1 MAEPRIPPHSIEAER
16 AVLGALLT
24 GENVY
29 DSISSI
35 VTRSD
40 FYRDAHRIMYEA
52 IENIQHSHQRPDM
65 ILLVEE
71 LNRLNKLEEVGGI
84 NYITDITNAS
94 SAVYNVEE
102 HARIVAE
109 KSQLRRLIDA
119 GNKIVGESYAAT
131 KTVPEILNDA
141 EVGIL
146 GVTGQLK
153 AETSFVSLGNVLP
166 NFITRLGEL
175 QNHGDTLTG
184 LSTGF
189 KDLDNMTNGLQRSDL
204 ILVAA
209 RPSMGKTAFTL
220 NLAYN
225 VAVKGKGSVAFFSLE
240 MSAEQLVGRIL
251 SSATEVSSSKLRTG
265 QLQPADWDKVANQMD
280 NLMSSKLYIDDT
292 PGLTV
297 QMMRSKLRRLKVEK
311 GLDLIIVDYVQ
322 LMTGRNGGNSDNRQ
336 QEISEISR
344 NLKLIAREM
353 NVPLIALS
361 QLSRGVES
369 RTDKRPVL
377 SDLRESGSLEQDADI
392 VVFLYRDKYYSK
404 DDTQED
410 ITEVI
415 IRKHR
420 NGALGTINLLFQGEL
435 TRFRDTTSRTE
446 EDGM

>member
-1 MAEPRIPPHSIEAER
+1 MI
-16 AVLGALLT
+16 
-24 GENVY
+24 
-29 DSISSI
+29 
-35 VTRSD
+35 
-40 FYRDAHRIMYEA
+40 FYRDAHRIIYEA
-52 IENIQHSHQRPDM
+52 IENIVRRGNRRVDM
-65 ILLVEE
+65 VLLTEE
-71 LNRLNKLEEVGGI
+71 LTRMKKLDEVGGI
-84 NYITDITNAS
+84 NYIAELTNDAMS
-94 SAVYNVEE
+94 SFNVEE

-109 KSQLRRLIDA
+109 KSTLRRLIDA
-119 GNKIVGESYAAT
+119 GNRIVGESYNGD
-131 KTVPEILNDA
+131 KTVPDILNDA
-141 EVGIL
+141 ESSIL
-146 GVTGQLK
+146 NVTGAVK
-153 AETSFVSLGNVLP
+153 AETSFVSLGDVMTNVMKR
-166 NFITRLGEL
+166 IGEL
-175 QNHGDTLTG
+175 QNYGDSLTG
-184 LSTGF
+184 ISTGF
-189 KDLDNMTNGLQRSDL
+189 KDLDKITNGLQRSDL

-251 SSATEVSSSKLRTG
+251 SSATEVPSDRLRTG
-265 QLQPADWDKVANQMD
+265 RLLQEDWPKLIGQLEQ
-280 NLMSSKLYIDDT
+280 LGESKLYIDDT

-297 QMMRSKLRRLKVEK
+297 QMMRSKLRRLKVEQ

-353 NVPLIALS
+353 DVPLIALS

-404 DDTQED
+404 DENQED
-410 ITEVI
+410 VTEVI

-420 NGALGTINLLFQGEL
+420 NGALGTVNLLFQGNSPDSAIL
-435 TRFRDTTSRTE
+435 LCVRMRCRGGTV
-446 EDGM
+446 